1 MRIWIPI
8 SYRGGNQTRTGAP
21 TRPQCPRPARPE
33 NHHHHFRLIP
43 SELST
48 LASSCVRIICIH
60 HHHFRLIPSE
70 LYTLAN
76 SCVRIICIWIGHDS
90 TTVRFWG
97 SGSSRAEPG
106 PPSAGFCAIPSEAR
120 SDRRL
125 IALSGGLLSFSCRFL
140 SFSFC
145 FRFKMKVK
153 RKVNDRTWKASHP
166 KWAEANAKWKEM
178 KTKCTEKNKK

>member
-1 MRIWIPI
+1 MRIWNPI

-21 TRPQCPRPARPE
+21 MRPQCPRPARPE

-125 IALSGGLLSFSCRFL
+125 IALSGGFPKRRSNKNFRKPLKKPWILLSFDVLKLENSSRSRCQ
-140 SFSFC
+140 SA
-145 FRFKMKVK
+145 V
-153 RKVNDRTWKASHP
+153 
-166 KWAEANAKWKEM
+166 
-178 KTKCTEKNKK
+178 EKNTKKTPTSRKS